1 MYTLL
6 KKLSGSGNPPLEKCP
21 GFATIENAN

>member
-1 MYTLL
+1 MYTPL